1 LIESISR
8 KYLLHY
14 IELSSDRKANIWLGE
29 NKAFEGVSPFMQKR
43 QKPKAKAKAK
53 PRAKHEHV

>member
-1 LIESISR
+1 LKESISR

-43 QKPKAKAKAK
+43 QKPKAKPK